1 MMALQQQFTAFWQRQ
16 KTSQKITLIAMVLA
30 CAILIPILITW
41 ATKTTYAVAFSGL
54 NETDAGAIVDELSA
68 QGIPYKLDGSSTI
81 LVPTDKVY
89 EVRIQMASAGLPQT
103 GSTVGY
109 ELFSESSLGMTE
121 FTQKVNYQRAVEGEL
136 ERTISSLNAIEAVSV
151 HIVQPEKS
159 LLSST
164 QQEPTASIMVKT
176 KSGASLSSNQVK
188 AMTHLVA
195 ASIEGLK
202 AENVV
207 VVDSEG
213 NMLASGAVIGA
224 DGAASAVSD
233 ARRSAELAVARDIQ
247 IKVQELLDSVLG
259 PDKSIVQASV
269 VLDWT
274 QREMT
279 SNTFE
284 PNPEAVV
291 SSQTITESYTTN
303 GSDVSGIPGADSN
316 LPGAT
321 DATTGET
328 GTTNYQKTETTTNYE
343 ITSMQSH
350 EVVEPG
356 QIEQISVSVLVDS
369 IDDTQQMDVIR
380 NAVSAAVGID
390 SERGDSISVESIVFD
405 RTFYTTQAEE
415 METAAKTSSYIQYAK
430 IGGAVLLFV
439 VLLLYIQRLLK
450 NLKLASSDAWV
461 PVMKNVTDNALKL
474 QTVATPMISPTITP
488 IEQPVSQVV
497 APPRPVISAEDEQM
511 QKVMMRLSEESP
523 ASVAEIIQLWLA
535 EDEK

>member
-159 LLSST
+159 LLTST

-176 KSGASLSSNQVK
+176 KSGATLSSNQVK